1 MAPLQHPSRLF
12 ALCYVLAMFGAFIA
26 FVPLGA
32 LILPQ
37 KIASINGIA
46 ALGGP
51 VRALSWLLV
60 GGGVMAGVGNIAA
73 GHVSDRFYRR
83 RGNRRQ
89 MIAIGLAVVVITLAA
104 LGAAESFIGM
114 LFAIL
119 AFQLALNI
127 LLSPL
132 VALTVDYVPDRQ
144 KGAMAGWLGL
154 ALPAGSMSVTI
165 LVAAGPIGP
174 FAQTAFAGLMVI
186 ALVAPL
192 VWLWPVPDRISAAVA
207 SAHDDQGARGTPGLA
222 RNFALAWVARLL
234 VQFAAAAILPYLY
247 FYVADIARPGAGPA
261 GIAEGVGIL
270 AFAFAV
276 ASIAGALGAGW
287 LSDRFARRQ
296 PVLVTTAGGVAV
308 AMLLLATT
316 TNWTLIVVAY
326 TLFAAAL
333 GGFLA
338 VDSAFVA
345 QLVSAS
351 GRRATLLGVMNLTNT
366 LPGIMAPAAT
376 LLVIGDSVG
385 ATGMLIVL
393 KVSAGGALIA
403 AFCASRIATP
413 SPAIRLG

>member
-1 MAPLQHPSRLF
+1 MTTTGQPSRLF
-12 ALCYVLAMFGAFIA
+12 ALFYVLAMFGAFIA

-37 KIASINGIA
+37 KIANIA
-46 ALGGP
+46 GVANLGGP
-51 VRALSWLLV
+51 VPALSWLLV
-60 GGGVMAGVGNIAA
+60 AGGVMAGVGNLAA
-73 GHVSDRFYRR
+73 GHLSDSLFR
-83 RGNRRQ
+83 RGGSRRQ
-89 MIAIGLAVVVITLAA
+89 MVAIGLAATVVALAM
-104 LGAAESFIGM
+104 LGAAESFIG
-114 LFAIL
+114 LLLATL
-119 AFQLALNI
+119 AFQLALNF

-132 VALTVDYVPDRQ
+132 VALTADYVPDRQ

-154 ALPAGSMSVTI
+154 ALPVGSLSVSI
-165 LVAAGPIGP
+165 LVATGPIGP
-174 FAQTAFAGLMVI
+174 FAQTLLAGFMLI
-186 ALVAPL
+186 LLVTPL
-192 VWLWPVPDRISAAVA
+192 AGIWPVPAPVSASIARTHDRHGA
-207 SAHDDQGARGTPGLA
+207 SRAPGLA
-222 RNFALAWVARLL
+222 RNFTLAWLARLL

-247 FYVADIARPGAGPA
+247 FYVADIALAGANLVEVA
-261 GIAEGVGIL
+261 HGVGTL

-296 PVLVTTAGGVAV
+296 PVLVTTACGVAV
-308 AMLLLATT
+308 AMLLLATS
-316 TNWTLIVVAY
+316 TNWTLIIIAY
-326 TLFAAAL
+326 ALFAAAL

-338 VDSAFVA
+338 VDSALVA
-345 QLVSAS
+345 QLVSHS

-393 KVSAGGALIA
+393 KISAGGALIA

-413 SPAIRLG
+413 SPVIRPG